1 MAINYNTGPFGLGVA
16 DQKTET
22 TTSGADLK
30 SRFYTASYAVDK
42 NLTASLVYVKTDDTL
57 STSTADEKIKS
68 LMLGYNFG
76 PVGLLVTAS
85 RIENIGAVAANKDV
99 DALGISLNT
108 KF

>member
-1 MAINYNTGPFGLGVA
+1 MAVNYNQAPFGLGVA
-16 DQKTET
+16 NLKTET
-22 TTSGADLK
+22 ATAGSDIK
-30 SRFYTASYAVDK
+30 SRLYTASYAVDK
-42 NLTASLVYVKTDDTL
+42 NLTASFVYAKTDDT
-57 STSTADEKIKS
+57 TAANNADEKIKS

-85 RIENIGAVAANKDV
+85 RIENIGALTSGGDV

>member
-1 MAINYNTGPFGLGVA
+1 M
-16 DQKTET
+16 
-22 TTSGADLK
+22 
-30 SRFYTASYAVDK
+30 YA
-42 NLTASLVYVKTDDTL
+42 KTDDTT

-85 RIENIGAVAANKDV
+85 KIENIGAISTGGDV